1 MKTPNTKTA
10 EPTAAPMDESMR
22 PTIQVLER
30 TNTLLNILAKYNQPL
45 SLKSLAEQSGLNI
58 STTHRILN
66 DLVLA
71 RIVHRPSS
79 GHYQLGMRLLELGN
93 LVKARLN
100 VRAIAL
106 PIMRRLQQKIGQT
119 INLSI
124 RQNDEIVYIE
134 RAFSERS
141 GMQVVRAIGGHAPLH
156 LTSTGKLFLSTY
168 DKAALLDYAKRTQL
182 KGNTTNS
189 INSLEKLSKELEN
202 VRKTQTARDHEELEI
217 GVSCM
222 AAAIYDDAHQVI
234 AGLSISSPANLMQE
248 SWLELLREA
257 AREISRA
264 MGDASSE

>member
-1 MKTPNTKTA
+1 MKTPNTDTPQA
-10 EPTAAPMDESMR
+10 EIVR

-30 TNTLLNILAKYNQPL
+30 TNDLLNILARYNQPL
-45 SLKSLAEQSGLNI
+45 SLKFLAEQSKLNI

-100 VRAIAL
+100 VRSIAL

-182 KGNTTNS
+182 KGNTPNS
-189 INSLEKLSKELEN
+189 INSLEKLNKELEN

-234 AGLSISSPANLMQE
+234 AGLSISSPAHLMQE
-248 SWLELLREA
+248 TWLDVLREA
-257 AREISRA
+257 AREISTA
-264 MGDASSE
+264 IGDAPSE

>member
-1 MKTPNTKTA
+1 MNTLNTNS
-10 EPTAAPMDESMR
+10 EQNTESNAR

-30 TNTLLNILAKYNQPL
+30 TNDLLNILAQFNQPL
-45 SLKSLAEQSGLNI
+45 SLKFLAEQSGLHI
-58 STTHRILN
+58 STCHRILN

-71 RIVHRPSS
+71 RMVDRPSS

-93 LVKARLN
+93 KVKARLN
-100 VRAIAL
+100 VRTIAL
-106 PIMRRLQQKIGQT
+106 PVMRQLQQQTGQT

-168 DKAALLDYAKRTQL
+168 DKATLLAYAKRTQL
-182 KGNTTNS
+182 KSNTPNS
-189 INSLEKLSKELEN
+189 INTLEKLNLELEA
-202 VRKTQTARDHEELEI
+202 VRNNQTARDKEELEI

-234 AGLSISSPANLMQE
+234 AGLSISAPANQLQE
-248 SWLELLREA
+248 TWLELLRHA
-257 AREISRA
+257 AKEISQA
-264 MGDASSE
+264 MGDAQ